1 MSGPDGPFF
10 EVVGVIGDSR
20 TGRARQAPP
29 FVYGA
34 HGQVLALG
42 FGGQRMVVMLKTAVA
57 PESVAGE
64 FRRIAAAVDPNVSAS
79 NIITMDRFLA
89 DLLVAD
95 RLTVTVLGI
104 SSVLAL
110 LLVAVGVYGLLAYV
124 VTQRTREFGI
134 RMALGAEAANLRGI
148 VVQEALALAVGGL
161 LLGVAGAL
169 TLVRFASSFLV
180 GVTTT
185 DPASLGVGIAM
196 VIGVTL
202 AAAYVPARRA
212 MRADPVVA
220 MRVE

>member
-10 EVVGVIGDSR
+10 EVVGVTGDSR

-57 PESVAGE
+57 PESVVEE

-95 RLTVTVLGI
+95 RLTVTV
-104 SSVLAL
+104 
-110 LLVAVGVYGLLAYV
+110 
-124 VTQRTREFGI
+124 
-134 RMALGAEAANLRGI
+134 
-148 VVQEALALAVGGL
+148 
-161 LLGVAGAL
+161 LGVAGAL